1 MEALGFGDQQKCGK
15 RFSAHC
21 GLLAKPRTNAVST
34 QRKQIGK
41 QMLLPLRGYSLILLV
56 SMFGVILCP
65 IEGFVQST
73 CSTPMLLR
81 GGGRSRTATETS
93 AFKFR
98 VITISQTKEKW
109 CEEACKE
116 CKSICKSRAI
126 GCLCFRLGLCV
137 YICLRLSGH

>member
-1 MEALGFGDQQKCGK
+1 MEALDFGDQQRCGK
-15 RFSAHC
+15 RFSVPC
-21 GLLAKPRTNAVST
+21 GLLAKPRTNAVSA

-41 QMLLPLRGYSLILLV
+41 QMPHPLRGYSLILLV
-56 SMFGVILCP
+56 SVFGVILCP
-65 IEGFVQST
+65 AEGFVQPTPSP
-73 CSTPMLLR
+73 PMLLR

-116 CKSICKSRAI
+116 CKSICKSEAI
-126 GCLCFRLGLCV
+126 GRLCFCLGLCV
-137 YICLRLSGH
+137 CICLRLSGH